1 MPTELHIAEDIALA
15 LLVGLLIGIEREHS
29 QTEVEPHFAG
39 IRTFTV
45 ITLLGVVAGLCAR
58 AGYPAVLAVALLGV
72 VALTVAAYINKVQSV
87 HKGSTTEFVA
97 IIAFLLGA
105 LIAFDYLI
113 PAATIGIITTLILTL
128 KAPLHLLADRIQKE
142 EIYAILKFAIVTVIV
157 LPLLPDRGMGP
168 LEVLNPRTVWWF
180 VVLVSA
186 ISMVG
191 YVLIR
196 FMGAR
201 RGIALTGFLGG
212 LASSTVLTVSLSE
225 RAKGAAAAAGRYF
238 GLGILIASTTM
249 FFRILVLVFVID
261 PPLGWRLA
269 PPVAVPALMGVAIA
283 LVLWIKKE
291 EQTATQP
298 PVENPMDLGRAIKF
312 ALFLA
317 FIMVVSRVAYQRF
330 GSAGIYV
337 ASALDGLAD
346 VDAITVSVSRLAHN
360 GVMAAHTANASILL
374 AAGMN
379 TLVKGI
385 IAVWIGGR
393 ALRRVITPIFA
404 ALLVATLAAFL
415 VVAYS

>member
-1 MPTELHIAEDIALA
+1 MPTQLHIAEDIAMA

-29 QTEVEPHFAG
+29 QTEAEPHFAG

-72 VALTVAAYINKVQSV
+72 VALAVAAYISKAQSA
-87 HKGSTTEFVA
+87 HKGVTTEFVA

-105 LIAFDYLI
+105 LMAFDYLI
-113 PAATIGIITTLILTL
+113 PAATVGIITTLILTL

-168 LEVLNPRTVWWF
+168 LQVLNPRTVWWF

-196 FMGAR
+196 FMGVR

-212 LASSTVLTVSLSE
+212 LASSTVSTVSLAHE
-225 RAKGAAAAAGRYF
+225 AKREAAAARYF

-261 PPLGWRLA
+261 PTLGWRLVLA
-269 PPVAVPALMGVAIA
+269 VAIPGLVGVAIA
-283 LVLWIKKE
+283 VVLWRKKE

-298 PVENPMDLGRAIKF
+298 PVENPMDLERAIKF

-317 FIMVVSRVAYQRF
+317 FIMVVSRLAYQRF
-330 GSAGIYV
+330 GSAGIYL

-346 VDAITVSVSRLAHN
+346 VDAITVSVTRLAHDR
-360 GVMAAHTANASILL
+360 VMAAHTANASILL
-374 AAGMN
+374 AAAMN

-385 IAVWIGGR
+385 IAAWIGGR
-393 ALRRVITPIFA
+393 ALRGVITPIFA
-404 ALLVATLAAFL
+404 ALLVAALAAFL

>member
-1 MPTELHIAEDIALA
+1 MPTQLHIAEDIAMA

-29 QTEVEPHFAG
+29 GAEAEPHFAG

-45 ITLLGVVAGLCAR
+45 ITLLGVVAGFLAR

-72 VALTVAAYINKVQSV
+72 VALAVAGYASRAQSA
-87 HKGSTTEFVA
+87 HKGVTTEFVA
-97 IIAFLLGA
+97 VMAFLLGA
-105 LIAFDYLI
+105 LMAFDYLI

-128 KAPLHLLADRIQKE
+128 KAPLHLLADRIQRD

-157 LPLLPDRGMGP
+157 LPLLPDRAMGP
-168 LEVLNPRTVWWF
+168 LAVLNPRTVWWF

-196 FMGAR
+196 FMGER

-225 RAKGAAAAAGRYF
+225 RAKEAAGAAGRYF
-238 GLGILIASTTM
+238 ALGILIASTTM
-249 FFRILVLVFVID
+249 FFRIVALVFVIH
-261 PPLGWRLA
+261 PALGWRLVLPMA
-269 PPVAVPALMGVAIA
+269 IPTVVGLAIA
-283 LVLWIKKE
+283 VVLWIKKE
-291 EQTATQP
+291 EHTTTQP
-298 PVENPMDLGRAIKF
+298 SVENPMDLERAIKF

-317 FIMVVSRVAYQRF
+317 FIMVVSKLAYQRF
-330 GSAGIYV
+330 GSAGIYL

-346 VDAITVSVSRLAHN
+346 VDAITVSVSRLARD

-374 AAGMN
+374 AAAMN
-379 TLVKGI
+379 TLVKGV
-385 IAVWIGGR
+385 IAAWIGGK
-393 ALRRVITPIFA
+393 ALRGVVMPIFA
-404 ALLVATLAAFL
+404 ALLVAALAAFF
-415 VVAYS
+415 VAAYS

>member
-29 QTEVEPHFAG
+29 QTEAEPHFAG

-45 ITLLGVVAGLCAR
+45 ITLLGVVAGLCGR
-58 AGYPAVLAVALLGV
+58 AGYPAVAAVAFLGV
-72 VALTVAAYINKVQSV
+72 VALTVAAYVNKAQSA
-87 HKGSTTEFVA
+87 HKGATTEVVA
-97 IIAFLLGA
+97 IMAFLLGA
-105 LIAFDYLI
+105 LMAFDYLI
-113 PAATIGIITTLILTL
+113 PAATVGIITTLILTL

-157 LPLLPDRGMGP
+157 LPLLPNRGMGP
-168 LEVLNPRTVWWF
+168 LGVLNPRTVWWF

-191 YVLIR
+191 YILIR
-196 FMGAR
+196 FMGVR

-212 LASSTVLTVSLSE
+212 LASSTVLTVSLAQK
-225 RAKGAAAAAGRYF
+225 AKDATAAAGRYF

-261 PPLGWRLA
+261 PALGWRLV
-269 PPVAVPALMGVAIA
+269 PPVAVPALVGVAMGV
-283 LVLWIKKE
+283 VLWIKKE
-291 EQTATQP
+291 EHTTTQP

-317 FIMVVSRVAYQRF
+317 FIMVVARLAYQRF
-330 GSAGIYV
+330 GSAGIYL

-346 VDAITVSVSRLAHN
+346 VDAITVSVSRLARD

-374 AAGMN
+374 ASAMN

-385 IAVWIGGR
+385 IAAWIGGR
-393 ALRRVITPIFA
+393 ALRGVITPIFA
-404 ALLVATLAAFL
+404 ALLVSTLAVFL